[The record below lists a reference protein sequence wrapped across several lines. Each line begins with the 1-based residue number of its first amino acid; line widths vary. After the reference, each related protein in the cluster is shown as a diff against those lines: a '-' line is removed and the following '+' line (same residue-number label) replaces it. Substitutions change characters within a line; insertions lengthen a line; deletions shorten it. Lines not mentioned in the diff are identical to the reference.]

1 MIRFLGISKTIT
13 DEKYGSRVV
22 FQNLNALVPT
32 NRRVAILSEDVRVAA
47 CLLHLLAGSDVPSCG
62 RIIRK
67 KCRCSPIVHRGATL
81 LPQLTGV
88 ENIAFYARV
97 HGVETRRL
105 VAVVDEAC
113 HLGHRL
119 NKPLRLL
126 EVNLRAEMEAAL
138 VAALHYDCYLIDD
151 LQELPQQL
159 QSRFFHTARAQKS
172 GVIFSTRQLDLAAR
186 FGEVFVV
193 IRDNA
198 AQVFDELSL
207 AMGYHERER

>member
-1 MIRFLGISKTIT
+1 MIRLTGISKTII
-13 DEKYGSRVV
+13 DEKYGSRVL
-22 FQNLNALVPT
+22 FRNLNAQVPT
-32 NRRVAILSEDVRVAA
+32 NRRVAILSGDMRLAT
-47 CLLHLLAGSDVPSCG
+47 CLLHFVAGSDVPSSG
-62 RIIRK
+62 QILRG
-67 KCRCSPIVHRGATL
+67 KCRCSPIVHRGASL
-81 LPQLTGV
+81 LPQLSGV

-105 VAVVDEAC
+105 VAAVDSSC
-113 HLGHRL
+113 GLGHRL

-126 EVNLRAEMEAAL
+126 EVGLRAEMEAAM
-138 VAALHYDCYLIDD
+138 VAALRYDCYLIDQ

-159 QSRFFHTARAQKS
+159 QSRFFHTARVHKS

-198 AQVFDELSL
+198 AQVFDRLSQ
-207 AMGYHERER
+207 AMGYHEREY